1 MFVCRS
7 EKNVLTFT
15 THNLLFHP
23 PFMKFRYLLLCLLA
37 LSLGTA
43 TADAASKKKNK
54 KVAKVEIPALKSVS
68 SSAFSYAIGMA
79 QVPSLLQ
86 FVQQRHGVDSTQI
99 ENFISGLR
107 NNYSEAEIARMRSIV
122 AGSEIGHQIIQQNVP
137 LINRQATGKEDTTYV
152 NTDLLLQGLIEG
164 LRGGGTL
171 TPDSAAKIV
180 ESQFKYQE
188 EQVKKANADFLVQY
202 KKQKGV
208 KATSSGLLYKV
219 VKQGTGALPTDTAQ
233 VEVHYEG
240 KLIDGTVFD
249 SSYQRGQTA
258 TFGVTQVI
266 KGWTEALKMMPVGS
280 EYELCIPYELAYGE
294 RGTRGIPPYSTL
306 VFKVELIA
314 IK

>member
-1 MFVCRS
+1 M
-7 EKNVLTFT
+7 T
-15 THNLLFHP
+15 
-23 PFMKFRYLLLCLLA
+23 FRYLLLCLLA

-54 KVAKVEIPALKSVS
+54 KAAKVEIPALKSVS

-137 LINRQATGKEDTTYV
+137 LINRQATGKEDTTYI

>member
-1 MFVCRS
+1 
-7 EKNVLTFT
+7 
-15 THNLLFHP
+15 
-23 PFMKFRYLLLCLLA
+23 MKFRYLLLCLLA

-219 VKQGTGALPTDTAQ
+219 VKQGPGALPTDTAQ

>member
-1 MFVCRS
+1 
-7 EKNVLTFT
+7 
-15 THNLLFHP
+15 
-23 PFMKFRYLLLCLLA
+23 MKFRYLLLCLLA

-54 KVAKVEIPALKSVS
+54 KAAKVEIPALKSVS

>member
-1 MFVCRS
+1 
-7 EKNVLTFT
+7 
-15 THNLLFHP
+15 
-23 PFMKFRYLLLCLLA
+23 MKFRYLLLCLLA

>member
-1 MFVCRS
+1 
-7 EKNVLTFT
+7 
-15 THNLLFHP
+15 
-23 PFMKFRYLLLCLLA
+23 MKFRYLLLCLLA

-219 VKQGTGALPTDTAQ
+219 VKQGTGALPADTAQ